1 MFTAWIYMAK
11 HGKTFSIIDIF
22 PDYMIIIELSHVS
35 HGLFFPI
42 LLARSRSVDEL
53 RHLWLH
59 IGRNS

>member
-1 MFTAWIYMAK
+1 MAK